1 MKKFIIAALA
11 ATIVAGPVMAQDRG
25 DHNRGRDD
33 RGRNEQSWNDRG
45 RHDDRGHGNRFVN
58 RRWNRGDRFDYRQV
72 HNYRIIGNPGYY
84 HLRPAPRGYRWVQSG
99 NDAVLIGIAGG
110 IVASVMAGAFH

>member
-25 DHNRGRDD
+25 DHRGRDD
-33 RGRNEQSWNDRG
+33 RGRHEQRWDNRG
-45 RHDDRGHGNRFVN
+45 HQDFRGHGNRFAD

-72 HNYRIIGNPGYY
+72 RNYRIIGNPGYY
-84 HLRPAPRGYRWVQSG
+84 HLRPAPRGYRWVRSG
-99 NDAVLIGIAGG
+99 NDAVMIAIAGG
-110 IVASVMAGAFH
+110 VVASVLAGAFN